1 MFQNLKLIFSPTNKD
16 IRKRLG
22 FTLLCLFIFIVG
34 RTIPV
39 PGTVNF
45 SGVSFGDL
53 ANAIT
58 GGSLSRFSIFA
69 LGVMPYI
76 SATII
81 TSLLQMDIIPYFT
94 ELRESGPAGRQ
105 KINQI
110 NRYLGIFIAFVEGF
124 GMSFALVKDATAMD
138 YLRITVILTAG
149 TAFLLW
155 LGDQMT
161 QKGIGNG
168 ISLLIMAGILST
180 IPQTFIDTYK
190 ALVADN
196 PSLFLGIL
204 EFVIFILVYV
214 AVIVMVV
221 FIEQSE
227 RRIPIQYSNQTTS
240 AYGARQN
247 YIPFKLNSANVM
259 PVIFASVIFT
269 VPTFI
274 AGLMK
279 SDSGFV
285 SFVNKYVSYT
295 TPSGFAVYI
304 ILIFAFCFFYT
315 FIQVNPEELSKNLA
329 NQGGYIPGV
338 RPGKETIKY
347 IKTVLGRITLIGALF
362 IAVVAGLPI
371 VVSSFLST
379 NLPTSVSIGGTSILI
394 VVGVALETMKGL
406 ESSLINRNY
415 NRRGRR

>member
-1 MFQNLKLIFSPTNKD
+1 MFRNLKLIFSPKNKD
-16 IRKRLG
+16 IRKRIG

-34 RTIPV
+34 TTIPV
-39 PGTVNF
+39 PGVTTLKDVD
-45 SGVSFGDL
+45 FGDL

-58 GGSLSRFSIFA
+58 GGSIQRFSIFA

-81 TSLLQMDIIPYFT
+81 TGLLQMDIIPYFT
-94 ELRESGPAGRQ
+94 ELRDSGAAGRQ

-110 NRYLGIFIAFVEGF
+110 NRFLGIGIAFLEGF
-124 GMSFALVKDATAMD
+124 GMSFALVQDATAMD
-138 YLRITVILTAG
+138 YIRITIILTAG

-155 LGDQMT
+155 LGDRIT

-168 ISLLIMAGILST
+168 ISLIIMAGILAT
-180 IPQTFIDTYK
+180 IPASFIDTFK
-190 ALVADN
+190 ALVIDN
-196 PSLFLGIL
+196 SSLFLGTIEYIL
-204 EFVIFILVYV
+204 FILVYIIIIV
-214 AVIVMVV
+214 AVV
-221 FIEQSE
+221 FVQESE

-240 AYGARQN
+240 SYGSKQN

-274 AGLMK
+274 AGLMN
-279 SDSGFV
+279 SENGFV
-285 SFVNKYVSYT
+285 TFVNKYVNYT
-295 TPSGFAVYI
+295 TPTGFIVYI
-304 ILIFAFCFFYT
+304 ILIFAFSFFYT
-315 FIQVNPEELSKNLA
+315 FIQVNPKELSKNLSR
-329 NQGGYIPGV
+329 QGGYIPGV
-338 RPGKETIKY
+338 RPGKETINY

-362 IAVVAGLPI
+362 IAVIAGLPI
-371 VVSSFLST
+371 VVSSFIST

-394 VVGVALETMKGL
+394 IVGVALETTRQL

-415 NRRGRR
+415 GRRGR

>member
-1 MFQNLKLIFSPTNKD
+1 MFENLKLIFSPKNKD
-16 IRKRLG
+16 IKKRIG

-34 RTIPV
+34 TTIPV
-39 PGTVNF
+39 PGVTSLRNVD
-45 SGVSFGDL
+45 FGDL

-58 GGSLSRFSIFA
+58 GGSMRRFSIFA

-81 TSLLQMDIIPYFT
+81 TSLLQMDILPYFT
-94 ELRESGPAGRQ
+94 ELKESGAAGRQ

-110 NRYLGIFIAFVEGF
+110 NRYLGIGIAFLEGF
-124 GMSFALVKDATAMD
+124 GMSFALVQDATAID
-138 YLRITVILTAG
+138 YLKITVILTAG

-155 LGDQMT
+155 LGDRIT

-168 ISLLIMAGILST
+168 ISLLIMAGIMAT
-180 IPQTFIDTYK
+180 IPASFVDTFKTLI
-190 ALVADN
+190 LDN
-196 PSLFLGIL
+196 SSLFLGVIEYIL
-204 EFVIFILVYV
+204 FILVYIIIIV
-214 AVIVMVV
+214 AVV
-221 FIEQSE
+221 FIQESE

-240 AYGARQN
+240 SYGGKQN

-279 SDSGFV
+279 TEN
-285 SFVNKYVSYT
+285 SFVTFVKKYVNYT
-295 TPSGFAVYI
+295 TPTGFVAYI
-304 ILIFAFCFFYT
+304 VLIFAFSFFYT
-315 FIQVNPEELSKNLA
+315 FIQVNPEELSKNLSK
-329 NQGGYIPGV
+329 QGGYIPGV

-347 IKTVLGRITLIGALF
+347 IKTVLGRITLIGAIF
-362 IAVVAGLPI
+362 ISVVAGLPI
-371 VVSSFLST
+371 VVSSFMST

-394 VVGVALETMKGL
+394 IVGVALETCRQL

-415 NRRGRR
+415 GRRGR